1 MARLY
6 FLKYLLEYFY
16 IRLVAVIKISL
27 CSSSSKVVLFTR
39 SDFISTKF
47 SLSGPICES
56 SYVEQVL
63 IDSFGSLVI
72 SPPDVF
78 SFLETNH
85 QITKYFDPPQLEVGS
100 LQSARL
106 DRSEPL
112 FRDLSLGQKLIKA
125 GFLDQFSLDQYLS
138 DYQAYANK
146 MKFGEYLKINLI
158 VSPALLDFF
167 LNSSKIPES
176 SFDDMKIGTKLLNF
190 GIITR
195 VQLEEALKL
204 QLNTSNRIGSC
215 MVELGYLSQQQL
227 DFFLYFQLSD
237 LY

>member
-1 MARLY
+1 
-6 FLKYLLEYFY
+6 
-16 IRLVAVIKISL
+16 
-27 CSSSSKVVLFTR
+27 
-39 SDFISTKF
+39 
-47 SLSGPICES
+47 
-56 SYVEQVL
+56 
-63 IDSFGSLVI
+63 
-72 SPPDVF
+72 
-78 SFLETNH
+78 
-85 QITKYFDPPQLEVGS
+85 
-100 LQSARL
+100 
-106 DRSEPL
+106 
-112 FRDLSLGQKLIKA
+112 
-125 GFLDQFSLDQYLS
+125 
-138 DYQAYANK
+138 